1 MLRPEMLFGHEKV
14 TIQRPK
20 GKSTRNEG
28 DWKQVTQKDGAPK
41 VIRAK
46 IERRVQR
53 RRSREGTEIV
63 GDAAMSY
70 AESEVKGQRV
80 KLKAGDRIV
89 TPRGEVFS
97 INDISEAR
105 LVGVRK
111 PYFRA
116 TLDKVRTEVGTVE
129 PVEA

>member
-1 MLRPEMLFGHEKV
+1 MLRPEMLFGHEKI

-20 GKSTRNEG
+20 GKDARNKGE
-28 DWKQVTQKDGAPK
+28 WAQVTHPDGAPK
-41 VIRAK
+41 FIRARLD
-46 IERRVQR
+46 RRVQR
-53 RRSREGTEIV
+53 RRSLQGVEVV
-63 GDAAMSY
+63 GDAAMVY

-80 KLKAGDRIV
+80 KLKIGDRIV
-89 TPRGEVFS
+89 SPRGEIFS